1 MKHLNSARIKFKN
14 HFGSIIV
21 ASVIVIFTMHQS
33 MFSAS
38 TTAGQCT
45 DVQPIRGKSDN
56 CKCSQ
61 TLRIHSPIVI
71 IGKCD
76 FENGLGYELG
86 AGTTCVSNTPS
97 GFKVCKP
104 KFIEL
109 GEEFKCEPKK
119 DWGAAWTCLGVA
131 AVDLGACAIE
141 LPTGPVGW
149 ALCGVQTA
157 LVLTGPCG
165 PCTVF
170 PCQKVITAPKFQSI
184 AIFSQECPTPKG

>member
-14 HFGSIIV
+14 HFDFLIV
-21 ASVIVIFTMHQS
+21 ASVIAVITMHQS

-38 TTAGQCT
+38 TTAGQCN
-45 DVQPIRGKSDN
+45 DVRPIKGESDN

-61 TLRIHSPIVI
+61 TIRTYPANEI

-76 FENGLGYELG
+76 FENGLGYTVG

-97 GFKVCKP
+97 GFVVCKP
-104 KFIEL
+104 KFVES
-109 GEEFKCEPKK
+109 GEYFKCEPKK
-119 DWGAAWTCLGVA
+119 DWGAVWTCFGTA
-131 AVDLGACAIE
+131 AVDLGACLIE
-141 LPTGPVGW
+141 LPTGPGGW

-157 LVLTGPCG
+157 LVVTGPCG

-170 PCQKVITAPKFQSI
+170 PCQKVVTAPNFQSV
-184 AIFSQECPTPKG
+184 AYFYQECPPPKG